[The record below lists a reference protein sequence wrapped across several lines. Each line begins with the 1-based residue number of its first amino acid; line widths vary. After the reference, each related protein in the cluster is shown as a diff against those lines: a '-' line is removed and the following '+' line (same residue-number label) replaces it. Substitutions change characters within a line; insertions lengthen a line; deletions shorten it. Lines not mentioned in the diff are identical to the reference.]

1 MTTTG
6 STILATDVNNPYNTG
21 YNLMGTGSVGRG
33 YGQTTFGGNVNV
45 GDTITPGAYTNIR
58 YDLLNASAHQQGTSA
73 ALSLASEVTGNLI
86 VPTNAS
92 AFASYASTVDSNR
105 FTAHSSRMTTTAYG
119 NNSRTSSWASAV
131 AAVYS
136 ITFISSD
143 VARYFWNAGGKVRFS
158 SSRTGGAA
166 TSQNTSWSN
175 LLSGAGTVEYGGA
188 SVYSLTTSTATI
200 YTTSAGSPYSSNTYS
215 ISARSDINNVA
226 GGARSFYFVFNWLDP
241 YTDPSPGNPPA
252 PEDIVD
258 GTLSYSVEIKYP
270 TGGAALSPSGTWTGF
285 NAGGAGGY
293 YPLPSY
299 SAGAITGS

>member
-6 STILATDVNNPYNTG
+6 STVLATDVNNPYNTG
-21 YNLMGTGSVGRG
+21 YTLMGQGSVGRG

-58 YDLLNASAHQQGTSA
+58 YDLLNASAHQQGTAA
-73 ALSLASEVTGNLI
+73 ALALASEVTGNLI

-92 AFASYASTVDSNR
+92 AFASYANTVDSDR
-105 FTAHSSRMTTTAYG
+105 FTAHSTRLTTTAYG
-119 NNSRTSSWASAV
+119 GNTRTSSWASAV
-131 AAVYS
+131 ACVYS
-136 ITFISSD
+136 LTFISSD

-188 SVYSLTTSTATI
+188 SVYSLTTGLSTI
-200 YTTSAGSPYSSNTYS
+200 YTTTAGSPYASNTYS
-215 ISARSDINNVA
+215 IKARSDVSNVA
-226 GGARSFYFVFNWLDP
+226 GGARIFYFELEWVDP

-270 TGGAALSPSGTWTGF
+270 TGGAALTPSGSWVGF

-293 YPLPSY
+293 YPLPTQS
-299 SAGAITGS
+299 SGAISGS